1 MVLDLKISVIIPN
14 YNYDRYV
21 GNAIRSVL
29 SQRYEYCEVIVV
41 DDGSTDDS
49 WEIIRSF
56 PEVKAIKIQNS
67 GQLAACRAG
76 LREASSPFV
85 MFLDADDELK
95 PGSLIQIAT
104 RLDPSVAKLQ
114 FSLTRIDS
122 NGQFVA
128 GASPS
133 LKNFIDKCDIV
144 REIQKK
150 GTYITPPTSG
160 NVFRRDVA
168 ELIEEVNYE
177 RVVDGVILFA
187 APFMGTIIS
196 LSDELGCYRVHGSNH
211 SGGGKPP
218 NLEAVDAELKR
229 YCDRLEHLRN
239 IVTRLRPELKLVQI
253 GSGFFYL
260 ERSFYREI
268 VLNKRPSIS
277 LLLRLLY
284 ALLTHNI
291 NLKNKIGLIIA
302 IILMAVLPSSRARAI
317 LNYRFQAEQR
327 SLPGLLYAAL
337 SGEQKR
343 SH

>member
-1 MVLDLKISVIIPN
+1 MALDLKISVIIAN
-14 YNYDRYV
+14 YNYGKYV
-21 GNAIRSVL
+21 GDAIQSVL
-29 SQRYEYCEVIVV
+29 NQRYEHCEVIVV
-41 DDGSTDDS
+41 DDGSSDNS
-49 WEIIRSF
+49 WEIISSF
-56 PEVKAIKIQNS
+56 SKVKALRIKNS

-85 MFLDADDELK
+85 MFLDADDKLK

-114 FSLTRIDS
+114 FSLTRIDLH
-122 NGQFVA
+122 GQFVA
-128 GASPS
+128 RASPS
-133 LKNFIDKCDIV
+133 LKNFTDKGELA
-144 REIQKK
+144 REILKN

-187 APFMGTIIS
+187 APFMGTVIS

-229 YCDRLEHLRN
+229 YCERLEHLRN
-239 IVTRLRPELKLVQI
+239 IVFRLRPELKLVSI

-260 ERSFYREI
+260 ERSFYRKV
-268 VLNKRPSIS
+268 VLNERPSLS
-277 LLLRLLY
+277 LCSRLLY

-291 NLKNKIGLIIA
+291 NFRNKVGLIIA
-302 IILMAVLPSSRARAI
+302 IILMAALPSSRARAI

-327 SLPGLLYAAL
+327 SFSGLLYIAL

-343 SH
+343 SP